1 MRLLL
6 AACFAVGLG
15 EIAYAE
21 AYVTRGAGANTCASF
36 ANTYRVDPELTD
48 RVFQAW
54 AMGYMSGI
62 NISAVARSEGIYD
75 LNAITPDQIKRY
87 LRQYCDGHP
96 LADYVDGVSELLK
109 SLPIVKP

>member
-15 EIAYAE
+15 EIAYAQ

-36 ANTYRVDPELTD
+36 ANTYRVDPEQTD

-62 NISAVARSEGIYD
+62 NLIAEARSEGIYES
-75 LNAITPDQIKRY
+75 QIPPSKR
-87 LRQYCDGHP
+87 
-96 LADYVDGVSELLK
+96 
-109 SLPIVKP
+109 